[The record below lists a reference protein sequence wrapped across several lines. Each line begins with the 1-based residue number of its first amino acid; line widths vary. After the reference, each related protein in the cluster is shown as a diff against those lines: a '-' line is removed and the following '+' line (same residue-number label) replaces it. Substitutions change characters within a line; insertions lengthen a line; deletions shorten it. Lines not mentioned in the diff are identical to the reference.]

1 MLILLLSDMA
11 TYKNVPYNAAEVADY
26 EEPQSKPQNIHNFT
40 DDAPK
45 DTNICKRPLYHYI
58 LLRLFKCVQIKYH
71 NIEISTIY
79 F

>member
-1 MLILLLSDMA
+1 MA
-11 TYKNVPYNAAEVADY
+11 TYKNVDYNVGYKQRAANADVAEY

-40 DDAPK
+40 DDASK
-45 DTNICKRPLYHYI
+45 DTKICKRPFCHYI
-58 LLRLFKCVQIKYH
+58 LLRHFKSIQTNYH